1 MVGPTP
7 SGSVTPTNTPTSTP
21 TNTPT
26 STPTSTPTATP
37 TTTGGVTPTNTP
49 TATPTTTGAVTPS
62 DTPTATPTTTGGV
75 TPTNT
80 PTATPTTTGAVTPTN
95 TPTAT
100 PTTTGAVTPSDTPTA
115 TPTTTG
121 GVTPSDTPTPTPG
134 SGSDLDIKISKQ
146 DVAGKELAK
155 AELSLTSLDGF
166 DMSGVTVTQGSN
178 AITPR
183 LSADKKT
190 IAFDTV
196 DTSPSVVKGL
206 RAGQYE
212 LKETVTPEAYLT
224 ADAIRFTLRFDGSID
239 CSGQITV
246 SGSPIIMVDKA
257 DPNYKQNNKP
267 PIPATGETLSLSTI
281 MGFAVLTLALGLT
294 GYGVY
299 RIKKKN

>member
-1 MVGPTP
+1 M
-7 SGSVTPTNTPTSTP
+7 
-21 TNTPT
+21 
-26 STPTSTPTATP
+26 
-37 TTTGGVTPTNTP
+37 
-49 TATPTTTGAVTPS
+49 
-62 DTPTATPTTTGGV
+62 
-75 TPTNT
+75 
-80 PTATPTTTGAVTPTN
+80 
-95 TPTAT
+95 
-100 PTTTGAVTPSDTPTA
+100 
-115 TPTTTG
+115 
-121 GVTPSDTPTPTPG
+121 TPSDTPTPTPG

-267 PIPATGETLSLSTI
+267 PIPATGETVSLSTI

-299 RIKKKN
+299 RIKKKKN